1 MTINTAALLAW
12 CRTHAGT
19 VVGTPA
25 VLGHEPKSRLDY
37 DALGSATV
45 VACWLGSVEALQGHG
60 GLATTAARVELT
72 VRLHRNGLGDA
83 TVMDATEAALL
94 TATDALVNTFFS
106 DIDVA
111 GNGWFDPKGQTG
123 GPWKAETGYL
133 SLDNQLNRVSTMSVG
148 IVVDDAWGEVL

>member
-1 MTINTAALLAW
+1 MTISTATLLAW
-12 CRTHAGT
+12 CRTHAGS

-45 VACWLGSVEALQGHG
+45 VACWLSSAEALQGRG
-60 GLATTAARVELT
+60 GLASTAARVELT
-72 VRLHRNGLGDA
+72 VRLHRNGVGDA
-83 TVMDATEAALL
+83 IVMDAIEAALL
-94 TATDALVNTFFS
+94 TATDALVMSFFG

-111 GNGWFDPKGQTG
+111 GAGWFDPKGQTR

-133 SLDNQLNRVSTMSVG
+133 SLDNQLNRVATMTVG
-148 IVVDDAWGEVL
+148 IVVDDAWVEAL